1 MFQRFTVDWPF
12 YGFVWYFQMTPTHTD
27 SENGL
32 EDHGVQSDYKSSVD
46 GDESPRVP
54 LILIDGP
61 GGGLHKP

>member
-1 MFQRFTVDWPF
+1 
-12 YGFVWYFQMTPTHTD
+12 MTPTHTH

-61 GGGLHKP
+61 GGGMHKPL